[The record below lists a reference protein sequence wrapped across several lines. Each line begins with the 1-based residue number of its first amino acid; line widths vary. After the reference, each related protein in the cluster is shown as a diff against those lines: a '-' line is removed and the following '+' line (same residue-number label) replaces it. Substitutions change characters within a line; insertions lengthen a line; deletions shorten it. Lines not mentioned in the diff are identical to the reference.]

1 MIIFSWTMESF
12 QRYTNPVM
20 DTTVTLIK
28 LIRKKIKLHEY
39 KVPFSQ
45 GEVMGTAFIAFT
57 LTY

>member
-1 MIIFSWTMESF
+1 MESF

-39 KVPFSQ
+39 KVEYKVHEYKYQ